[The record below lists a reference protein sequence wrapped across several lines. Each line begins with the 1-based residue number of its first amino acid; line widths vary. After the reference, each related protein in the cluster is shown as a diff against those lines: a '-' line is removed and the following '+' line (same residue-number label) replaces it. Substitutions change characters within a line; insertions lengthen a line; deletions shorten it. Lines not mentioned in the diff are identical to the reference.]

1 MICAFHVIARTIPT
15 HPTVSRIAAR
25 SLGAAALAVLA
36 PAAAQEIR
44 VGPSSCEA
52 GTTLDA
58 RHAKASD
65 VLKQLSVTLGFR
77 IELEEPLDAMVTIQ
91 STRPADELIALL
103 LASRNAIVTQAVDP
117 KCPGKRR
124 VTAVWVLKA
133 GGTGATGRQP
143 PPRPGGVFG
152 AATPAE
158 REQEENYM
166 RAHGM
171 LPEKPASGPAN

>member
-1 MICAFHVIARTIPT
+1 MRSLHAIARSMPG
-15 HPTVSRIAAR
+15 HPTFARIAACT
-25 SLGAAALAVLA
+25 LAMTTLAALP

-44 VGPSSCEA
+44 VGPSTCA
-52 GTTLDA
+52 GGTTLLA
-58 RHAKASD
+58 RHAKAAD
-65 VLKQLSVTLGFR
+65 VLKQLSDTLGFKVN
-77 IELEEPLDAMVTIQ
+77 LEEPLDALVSIQ
-91 STRPADELIALL
+91 STRPADELIAML

-124 VTAVWVLKA
+124 VTAVWVLRA

-171 LPEKPASGPAN
+171 LPEKPASEPAN

>member
-1 MICAFHVIARTIPT
+1 MPDRPT
-15 HPTVSRIAAR
+15 PTRIAAC
-25 SLGAAALAVLA
+25 SVAAATLSALV

-52 GTTLDA
+52 GTTLLA

-65 VLKQLSVTLGFR
+65 VLQQLSATLGFKVK
-77 IELEEPLDAMVTIQ
+77 LEEPLDALVTIR

-103 LASRNAIVTQAVDP
+103 LASRNVIVTQGVDP

-124 VTAVWVLKA
+124 ITAVWVLKA
-133 GGTGATGRQP
+133 GGSGATGRQP
-143 PPRPGGVFG
+143 PPRPGGMFG
-152 AATPAE
+152 GATPAE
-158 REQEENYM
+158 REQEEMYM

-171 LPEKPASGPAN
+171 LPEKPASEPAN